1 MKNKITLLLASIF
14 ILAGINLQA
23 QIQVLTGAENGTYDK
38 VAKEMNKYLPA
49 LTFEKDGESKEVPFL
64 KTKATQGSNFNFD
77 NLINPKNDAE
87 AAFMQLDLL
96 LLKKSED
103 MINGTEFCKD
113 LLVLMP
119 LGKEEIHLLT
129 KKGSPINSLKSLE
142 GKTVGIGTPSEGTY
156 STAMYIQN
164 TAKIGWNNKN
174 INTQDCFKA
183 LLLDQIDAFFMVVAA
198 PSQMLQAIP
207 VNSPLKLQMGT
218 VENINGWADYYTPIT
233 LASSTYPWL
242 EADISTFSVPSVIVI
257 NKSKITEE
265 EMALMKEWKANVIE
279 NLDQLQAYGHPSWD
293 TATPAKW
300 NVNIWPTIE

>member
-1 MKNKITLLLASIF
+1 MKYIFKISLLALFMVFSY
-14 ILAGINLQA
+14 AA
-23 QIQVLTGAENGTYDK
+23 QTQIVVLTGTENGTYDK
-38 VAKEMNKYLPA
+38 VAGEMNKYLPA
-49 LTFEKDGESKEVPFL
+49 FTFEKDGETKDVAFL

-77 NLINPKNDAE
+77 HLVNAKDPSK

-103 MINGTEFCKD
+103 MINGTEYCKD

-119 LGKEEIHLLT
+119 LGKEEIHLMT

-142 GKTVGIGTPSEGTY
+142 GRSVGIGTPAEGTY

-164 TAKIGWNNKN
+164 TAKIAWNNKN
-174 INTQDCFKA
+174 ISTQDCFKA

-207 VNSPLKLQMGT
+207 VNSPLKLQMGS

-242 EADISTFSVPSVIVI
+242 EVNVSTYSVPSVIVI
-257 NKSKITEE
+257 NKSKLSEDD
-265 EMALMKEWKANVIE
+265 MALMKEWKANVID
-279 NLDQLQAYGHPSWD
+279 NIDQLQAYGHPSWD
-293 TATPAKW
+293 TATPAEW